1 MNATEIKRKIKEI
14 IIKRLNLKI
23 SPEDISDEILLF
35 GSKENGKGLGLDSID
50 SLELAV
56 GLMDEFNVS
65 ISDEDM
71 HIFESVNT
79 IYDFVIKN
87 K

>member
-1 MNATEIKRKIKEI
+1 MSTTEVKTKIKEI

-23 SPEDISDEILLF
+23 SSEDISDEILLF
-35 GSKENGKGLGLDSID
+35 ASKENGKGLGLDSID

-56 GLMDEFNVS
+56 GLMDEFDVT

-79 IYDFVIKN
+79 IYDFVTKN